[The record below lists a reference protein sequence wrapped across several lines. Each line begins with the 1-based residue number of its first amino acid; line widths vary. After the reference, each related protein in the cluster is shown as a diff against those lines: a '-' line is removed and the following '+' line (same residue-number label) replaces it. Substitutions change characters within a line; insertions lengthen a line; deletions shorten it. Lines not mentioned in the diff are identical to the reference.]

1 MMQFTVI
8 ERCDKET
15 EEVVAKEEETFLH
28 TIVTY
33 LKEHKGEF
41 LYIESDEFEEA
52 RIESLS
58 IEVDDV
64 FGNYMALFGFR
75 AQKKM
80 GESIQQYLKEN
91 LIGEEIRF
99 SVMFSNE
106 DGLWEMN
113 IPIDSIEGFD
123 EGMSI
128 KDAIALTKSFIE
140 NMVQSIS

>member
-1 MMQFTVI
+1 VKGMSLLQFNDNIAILKCEQEVEVMQFSVI

-15 EEVVAKEEETFLH
+15 EEVVAKEEESFLY

-64 FGNYMALFGFR
+64 FGNYMALFGFK

-80 GESIQQYLKEN
+80 GE
-91 LIGEEIRF
+91 
-99 SVMFSNE
+99 
-106 DGLWEMN
+106 
-113 IPIDSIEGFD
+113 
-123 EGMSI
+123 
-128 KDAIALTKSFIE
+128 
-140 NMVQSIS
+140 